1 MKTSAFFFLL
11 LMPLQILAEDHPM
24 LSTDSRV
31 KITAPTLFSNTLT
44 GNIARIQSDTLL
56 LAPRTGIPLNAIAKL
71 ELSLGVQPLGKRVTS
86 KAWKGALLLGGLV
99 SAAAIDNWD
108 NWDDRSGNKALLA
121 IVGGTITG
129 GVLGGTFGALHRPE
143 RWTIVPPTQLKH
155 YAQPPYRTGH

>member
-1 MKTSAFFFLL
+1 MKICTLFFLL
-11 LMPLQILAEDHPM
+11 LTPLQIFAEDTPV

-31 KITAPTLFSNTLT
+31 RITAPTLFSNTLI

-56 LAPRTGIPLNAIAKL
+56 LAPRTRIPLNAIAKL

-86 KAWKGALLLGGLV
+86 KAWKGALLLGGIV

-108 NWDDRSGNKALLA
+108 DWDDRSGNKALLA

-143 RWTIVPPTQLKH
+143 HWTIVPSTHFKR